1 LSQHI
6 SLGRLVYLNG
16 VYLLSG
22 TATHLLK
29 QVQAPVRHG
38 KVEHSYMGR
47 EAMTRRRKRQSSAL
61 LLLLALALLVTLF
74 AIGCGG
80 EEKKTATTRGAVTTL
95 PSGPGGGGSVL
106 GGNIIT
112 TEDTPSAFVEAYG
125 VKPIVVLF
133 YVPGAVDDLK
143 VMETLEALEN
153 SFSTY
158 VFLAYDYKT
167 PDAYG
172 NLSSLLDVGYPPE
185 VILIDRQGVI
195 QEVWNGYVDEGTLNQ
210 ALVNLD
216 QT

>member
-1 LSQHI
+1 
-6 SLGRLVYLNG
+6 
-16 VYLLSG
+16 
-22 TATHLLK
+22 
-29 QVQAPVRHG
+29 
-38 KVEHSYMGR
+38 MGR

-61 LLLLALALLVTLF
+61 LLLLALFVTLF
-74 AIGCGG
+74 TIGCGG
-80 EEKKTATTRGAVTTL
+80 EEEETTTTSGAVTTL
-95 PSGPGGGGSVL
+95 PSGSGGGGSVV

-112 TEDTPSAFVEAYG
+112 TEDTPPAFVEAYG
-125 VKPIVVLF
+125 VKPIVLLF
-133 YVPGAVDDLK
+133 YVPGAADDLK

-153 SFSTY
+153 SFSAY

-216 QT
+216 RT